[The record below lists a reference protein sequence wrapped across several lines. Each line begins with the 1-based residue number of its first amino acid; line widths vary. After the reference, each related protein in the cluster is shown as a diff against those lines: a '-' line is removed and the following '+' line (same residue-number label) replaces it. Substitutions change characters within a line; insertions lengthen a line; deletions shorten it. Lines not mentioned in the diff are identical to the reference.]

1 VSLRNLQRRMAKLE
15 KGAKPKPSPIIIL
28 YGSWDAFIDGA
39 YAAVSAGTLDPEF
52 LDLVDTLRAWDRG
65 MVWALAYAR

>member
-1 VSLRNLQRRMAKLE
+1 MAKLE

-28 YGSWDAFIDGA
+28 YDSLDSFVDGA

-52 LDLVDTLRAWDRG
+52 LDLVDTLRVWERG
-65 MVWALAYAR
+65 MVWALA